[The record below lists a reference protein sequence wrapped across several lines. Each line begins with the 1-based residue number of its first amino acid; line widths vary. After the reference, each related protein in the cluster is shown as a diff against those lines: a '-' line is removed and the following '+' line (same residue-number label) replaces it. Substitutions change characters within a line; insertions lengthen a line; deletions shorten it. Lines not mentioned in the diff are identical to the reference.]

1 MRDYTHF
8 RRSVSVLWIN
18 IFYESEYNLS
28 KSMDPDSLKV
38 LVRRLQ
44 SQGYNLGVT
53 VQWSQSEDNTPKVTV
68 QGLQSIK

>member
-8 RRSVSVLWIN
+8 RHSVSVLWIN